1 MGMSRVQKRIAYSL
15 KKFYWH
21 ALRLVT
27 YLNPDRETQFL
38 CQDMGQQSKATKGL
52 FHMVRV

>member
-1 MGMSRVQKRIAYSL
+1 MGMSRVQKLIAYSL

-52 FHMVRV
+52 FHMARV